1 MSKEFVFL
9 YRKGFYY
16 HYVDLDIVAINS
28 RKTIIVAKVFKPPCV
43 FEINNM
49 SEPMEIKEKTHEFIF
64 YSTPTYFINT
74 NILEDDFCDYL
85 MIRESDYKYA
95 KINNISRE
103 DLINISNDRNLTH
116 HKINCFT

>member
-9 YRKGFYY
+9 YRKGASY
-16 HYVDLDIVAINS
+16 HYYDLDIVAMNS
-28 RKTIIVAKVFKPPCV
+28 RETIIVVKVFKTPCA

-49 SEPMEIKEKTHEFIF
+49 SEPMEIKENTHEFIF
-64 YSTPTYFINT
+64 YSTPTYLINT

-95 KINNISRE
+95 KINDISRE
-103 DLINISNDRNLTH
+103 DLINISNDRNLTRY
-116 HKINCFT
+116 KIN